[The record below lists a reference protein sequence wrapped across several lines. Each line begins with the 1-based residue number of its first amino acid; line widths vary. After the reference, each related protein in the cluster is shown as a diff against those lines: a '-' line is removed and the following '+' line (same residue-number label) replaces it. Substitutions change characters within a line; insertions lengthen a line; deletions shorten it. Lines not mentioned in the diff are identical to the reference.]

1 MTKLI
6 KKICAYLAIGCV
18 LTVFLLAIFIG
29 VINAQKI
36 VYGIKIAG
44 IDVGGMRSNEAR
56 EWLEKSASDF
66 LSEKIILITGE
77 KKYETTF
84 ENLGI
89 RLNMEKSVEFAFAV
103 GRSSNFLVNFFDQL
117 KTLLKGRN
125 FNTVVDF
132 NDKKIEDYLKIFKV
146 YEKEKRDAAVY
157 FDDTKM
163 KFKIQYS
170 NDGNV
175 IDREKLKSDLEK
187 LAGNLNSKEMD
198 ISFMTV
204 YPKVTDEMAGDALIR
219 ANNLLGKYSGI
230 NFLYNKNDSWP
241 IDKKTIG
248 AWMGFELPLNDKLLK
263 VSFAEDKISEY
274 LIQISQNINQEP
286 VDAVLTYNGERVQ
299 AFTLSRDGRYI
310 NVKNSS
316 AKILAALDSLE
327 KSVELEMDKVKAKID
342 TNEIENLGLT
352 SLLATGSSD
361 FSGSPSNRIHN
372 IKIGAAKFNGI
383 MLAPK
388 EEFSFAKI
396 LGEVGPEE
404 GYLPELVIKT
414 NKTVPEYGGGI
425 CQVSTTAFRAA
436 ILTGLEIRE
445 RYPHSFP
452 VKYYSP
458 QGFDA
463 AIYPPSPDLKFVND
477 TPSNLLIQTKIKGA
491 KLYFEFYGT
500 DDGRKV
506 VLTGPEEY
514 DKNLD
519 GSMKAKLTREIFDKE
534 GGLIRTT
541 VFRSNYKSP
550 NLYPVV
556 RNPLE

>member
-1 MTKLI
+1 
-6 KKICAYLAIGCV
+6 V
-18 LTVFLLAIFIG
+18 
-29 VINAQKI
+29 QK
-36 VYGIKIAG
+36 
-44 IDVGGMRSNEAR
+44 GGR
-56 EWLEKSASDF
+56 
-66 LSEKIILITGE
+66 
-77 KKYETTF
+77 
-84 ENLGI
+84 
-89 RLNMEKSVEFAFAV
+89 VE
-103 GRSSNFLVNFFDQL
+103 
-117 KTLLKGRN
+117 
-125 FNTVVDF
+125 
-132 NDKKIEDYLKIFKV
+132 
-146 YEKEKRDAAVY
+146 
-157 FDDTKM
+157 
-163 KFKIQYS
+163 
-170 NDGNV
+170 
-175 IDREKLKSDLEK
+175 
-187 LAGNLNSKEMD
+187 
-198 ISFMTV
+198 
-204 YPKVTDEMAGDALIR
+204 
-219 ANNLLGKYSGI
+219 
-230 NFLYNKNDSWP
+230 
-241 IDKKTIG
+241 
-248 AWMGFELPLNDKLLK
+248 
-263 VSFAEDKISEY
+263 
-274 LIQISQNINQEP
+274 
-286 VDAVLTYNGERVQ
+286 

-316 AKILAALDSLE
+316 TEILATLDGLG

-361 FSGSPSNRIHN
+361 FSGSPSNRVHN

-388 EEFSFAKI
+388 EEFSFVKI

-514 DKNLD
+514 DKNPD
-519 GSMKAKLTREIFDKE
+519 GSMKAKLTRDIFDKDNN
-534 GGLIRTT
+534 LIRTI

-550 NLYPVV
+550 DLYPVV

>member
-1 MTKLI
+1 MIKLI
-6 KKICAYLAIGCV
+6 KKTLLYLAISCV
-18 LTVFLLAIFIG
+18 SVVFLSAVFIG
-29 VINAQKI
+29 AINAQKI
-36 VYGIKIAG
+36 VFGIKIAG
-44 IDVGGMRSNEAR
+44 INVGGMNPNDAR
-56 EWLEKSASDF
+56 ERLERAVDDF
-66 LSEKIILITGE
+66 LSQKIILKIGE
-77 KKYETTF
+77 KRHETTF
-84 ENLGI
+84 NNLGVK
-89 RLNMEKSVEFAFAV
+89 LDAEKSVESVFAV
-103 GRSSNFLVNFFDQL
+103 GRKGNFLVNFYEQL
-117 KTLLKGRN
+117 GTLLKGRN
-125 FNTVVDF
+125 FDMIVDF
-132 NDKKIEDYLKIFKV
+132 DDEKTENYLKNFKS
-146 YEKEKRDAAVY
+146 YEKDRRDASVY
-157 FDDTKM
+157 FDDM
-163 KFKIQYS
+163 AMEFKAQYS
-170 NDGNV
+170 NSGNM
-175 IDREKLKSDLEK
+175 IDRGKLKRDIKE
-187 LAGNLNSKEMD
+187 LAGNLNTGER
-198 ISFMTV
+198 IVPFIAV
-204 YPKVTDEMAGDALIR
+204 YPEATDEMADDALVR
-219 ANNLLGKYSGI
+219 ANDLLIKHPGINLLYNN
-230 NFLYNKNDSWP
+230 NFWP
-241 IDKKTIG
+241 VDKKTIG
-248 AWMGFELPLNDKLLK
+248 GWIGFELSRDKNFLD
-263 VSFAEDKISEY
+263 VRFAEDKTSEY
-274 LIQISQNINQEP
+274 LTQISQNINQEP
-286 VDAVLTYNGERVQ
+286 VDAVLVQKGGRVE

-316 AKILAALDSLE
+316 TEILATLDGLG

-361 FSGSPSNRIHN
+361 FSGSPSNRVHN

-388 EEFSFAKI
+388 EEFSFVKI

-514 DKNLD
+514 DKNPD
-519 GSMKAKLTREIFDKE
+519 GSMKAKLTRDIFDKDNN
-534 GGLIRTT
+534 LIRTT

-550 NLYPVV
+550 DLYPVV